1 MPRLVFV
8 TDQAIDRIFPRAR
21 SSILENPGS
30 PSRGFLLRFM
40 RRQPRGRRRPS
51 GRPADRPRHGRRA
64 SRRAPPHRGARAC
77 ADAIARG
84 PGGLPRRDQAGRN
97 RRAWCIGSGGRPARR
112 SSRSP
117 FSLQIGCVEAFGEPT
132 VYGRER
138 VAGFGTTALVAS
150 EFGRD
155 SRRRALPRAWPP
167 AIGRC

>member
-64 SRRAPPHRGARAC
+64 SRQLRSASSFTLVP
-77 ADAIARG
+77 
-84 PGGLPRRDQAGRN
+84 
-97 RRAWCIGSGGRPARR
+97 IGS
-112 SSRSP
+112 S
-117 FSLQIGCVEAFGEPT
+117 
-132 VYGRER
+132 
-138 VAGFGTTALVAS
+138 
-150 EFGRD
+150 
-155 SRRRALPRAWPP
+155 
-167 AIGRC
+167 GRCAG